1 VNVDDR
7 KDVTMTIYLDEINL
21 PKEIADIIQQRRNNV
36 VKDEDQ
42 LLIGKGGYLPSDDSI
57 LYDAIVALSMGKN
70 ILLKGPTGS
79 GKTKLAETLS
89 YLFNQPMHSI
99 NCSVDLDAE
108 ALLGFKTIEEK
119 DGKTMITFVPGP
131 VIQAMNKGHLLYI
144 DEINMAKPETL
155 PILNGVLDYRKMI
168 TNPFTGEV
176 VRAKEGFGVIA
187 AINEGYVGTVPLN
200 EALKNRFVVI
210 EVPYIQGDTLKKVLK
225 EQTKLKDEKLIDK
238 FVILSTD
245 LITQV
250 KNGQISEEAASIRA
264 LIDTCDLAVYMPPLR
279 AIQRGIIEKLEDE
292 REKAAV
298 RNIAETLFE

>member
-1 VNVDDR
+1 MDTDR
-7 KDVTMTIYLDEINL
+7 KEDNTFMLTQLPTTIEQM
-21 PKEIADIIQQRRNNV
+21 IQNRRQQFSH
-36 VKDEDQ
+36 DEDAH
-42 LLIGKGGYLPSDDSI
+42 LIGKGGYTPSDDSI
-57 LYDAIVALSMGKN
+57 LYDAIVALALGKN
-70 ILLKGPTGS
+70 VLLKGPTGS

-89 YLFNQPMHSI
+89 SLFGQPMHSV

-108 ALLGFKTIEEK
+108 ALLGFKTIQEREEK
-119 DGKTMITFVPGP
+119 TTIEFIPGP
-131 VIQAMNKGHLLYI
+131 VIQAMTKGHLLYI

-176 VRAKEGFGVIA
+176 VKAKETFGVIA

-210 EVPYIQGDTLKKVLK
+210 DVPYIQGDTLKTVLTA
-225 EQTKLKDEKLIDK
+225 QTKLTDETLIDK
-238 FVILSTD
+238 FVTLSAD

-264 LIDTCDLAVYMPPLR
+264 LIDTCDLAVYLPPLR

-298 RNIAETLFE
+298 RNIAETLFEE